1 MSWRW
6 LENWHRASVQLL
18 EVLCGGAVD
27 SATFAATLATG
38 GLVLLL
44 MLNVFGRS
52 CEISNRGI
60 IRRLIGGVLGAGS
73 ALAVT
78 TAGMLW
84 VIPHVGMP
92 AVRIALLV
100 VLPIAGIAVV
110 GTPLAWP
117 VFRAAYSSIVI
128 ALVASLGLAVL
139 AMLLMTALIESV
151 ATGDRQSQALKDR
164 AESLES
170 IMNP

>member
-6 LENWHRASVQLL
+6 LQTWHRSSVQLL
-18 EVLCGGAVD
+18 ELLCGGAVD

-38 GLVLLL
+38 CLVLLM

-52 CEISNRGI
+52 CGIANRGI
-60 IRRLIGGVLGAGS
+60 VRRSIGGALGAGS
-73 ALAVT
+73 ALAAT
-78 TAGMLW
+78 AAGMLW
-84 VIPHVGMP
+84 VIPHAGSP
-92 AVRIALLV
+92 AGRIALLI

-110 GTPLAWP
+110 GAPLAWP
-117 VFRAAYSSIVI
+117 VFRAAYSNI
-128 ALVASLGLAVL
+128 AITLVASLGLAVL

-151 ATGDRQSQALKDR
+151 TTGDRQSQVLKHR
-164 AESLES
+164 AESLEN